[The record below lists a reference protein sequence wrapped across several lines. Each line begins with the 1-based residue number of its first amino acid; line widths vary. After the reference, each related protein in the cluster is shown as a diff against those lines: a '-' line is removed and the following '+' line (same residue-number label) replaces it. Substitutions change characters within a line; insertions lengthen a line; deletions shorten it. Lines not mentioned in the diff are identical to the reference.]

1 MGQAEDAG
9 LLQGPF
15 VLFAFSSKWGEISLL
30 QVPLEQVASSAKDA
44 ATRHSRMD
52 GLRQTFTL
60 RLIRVKVSPMLVSS
74 RIGWGSVDGSPT
86 NALGRL
92 SGSGRVGSWRAK
104 SEEKQIKNT
113 RSYSSKKQN
122 TS

>member
-44 ATRHSRMD
+44 ATRYSRMD

-74 RIGWGSVDGSPT
+74 RIGWGV
-86 NALGRL
+86 GRWL
-92 SGSGRVGSWRAK
+92 PHERPGTSIWEWTSGVVE
-104 SEEKQIKNT
+104 SEK
-113 RSYSSKKQN
+113 
-122 TS
+122 